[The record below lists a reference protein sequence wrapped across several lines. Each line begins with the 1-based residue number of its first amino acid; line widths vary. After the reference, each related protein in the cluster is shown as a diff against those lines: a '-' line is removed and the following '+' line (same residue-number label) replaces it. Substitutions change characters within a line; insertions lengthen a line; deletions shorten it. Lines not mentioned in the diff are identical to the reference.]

1 MAACKQSRF
10 ALYFSPMRHRAEY
23 KFNFVLPISMAL
35 AFMVTLMP
43 SLARRCHAAVVP
55 SRPTPSWLLQNGV
68 WVPLVAPNPDTP
80 AGQVAEMIS
89 ELNSGRPKHIPKQ
102 ARRWIKANKTNPLAP
117 EVLLLRG
124 DAYNAMGAKY
134 TALFAYEDLLDNY
147 PTSPLYGPCLRREYN
162 IACAFLRGYKR
173 KFLGMRIL
181 PVSGDALELLRRIQ
195 DRQRGSPLA
204 ELAGIRVADYYY
216 HDSRFHRA
224 FQSYQDFLR
233 RYPYSQFV
241 IKATIMEVQC
251 LLATFRGVKFDLT
264 PLRNADAQ
272 LETLTQE
279 YPHFAQMLQVKALEE
294 RIYQIEGHKE
304 LEIARFYIR
313 FSKPTAA
320 RYYYNRVINDWPDTQ
335 WAKTAKKELVEH
347 FGVEAVK

>member
-1 MAACKQSRF
+1 MAIIVAP
-10 ALYFSPMRHRAEY
+10 A
-23 KFNFVLPISMAL
+23 VLLSLVMASSL
-35 AFMVTLMP
+35 CAVTI
-43 SLARRCHAAVVP
+43 VP
-55 SRPTPSWLLQNGV
+55 RPTPSWLLQNGV
-68 WVPLVAPNPDTP
+68 WIPLVAPNPNTP
-80 AGQVAEMIS
+80 EGQVAEMIS
-89 ELNSGRPKHIPKQ
+89 ELNSGHLKKIPKQ
-102 ARRWIKANKTNPLAP
+102 AKHWIKVNKTNPLAP

-134 TALFAYEDLLDNY
+134 TALFSYEDLLDNY

-181 PVSGDALELLRRIQ
+181 PVNGDALELLRRIQ

-216 HDSRFHRA
+216 SDARFHRA
-224 FQSYQDFLR
+224 FESYQDFLR

-241 IKATIMEVQC
+241 VKATLMEVQC

-264 PLRNADAQ
+264 PLRNADAE
-272 LETLTQE
+272 LESLTQN
-279 YPHFAQMLQVKALEE
+279 YPHFAQMMQVRALEE
-294 RIYQIEGHKE
+294 RIYQIEGRKE

-313 FSKPTAA
+313 FDKPAAA
-320 RYYYNRVINDWPDTQ
+320 RYYYNRVINDWPDTP
-335 WAKTAKKELVEH
+335 WAKTAKKELQEH
-347 FGVEAVK
+347 FGSEALK

>member
-1 MAACKQSRF
+1 MKQRPN
-10 ALYFSPMRHRAEY
+10 YHRTIPPM
-23 KFNFVLPISMAL
+23 LTAL
-35 AFMVTLMP
+35 AVLLALLVTHGANC
-43 SLARRCHAAVVP
+43 SAAVIVP
-55 SRPTPSWLLQNGV
+55 RPTPTWLLQNGV
-68 WVPLVAPNPDTP
+68 WVPLVTPNANTP
-80 AGQVAEMIS
+80 PGQVAEMIT
-89 ELNSGRPKHIPKQ
+89 ELNSGHPQHIPRQ
-102 ARRWIKANKTNPLAP
+102 ARRWMKVNQNNPLAP

-124 DAYNAMGAKY
+124 DAYNAMGEKY

-173 KFLGMRIL
+173 KFLGLRIL
-181 PVSGDALELLRRIQ
+181 PVTGDALELLRRIQ

-216 HDSRFHRA
+216 SDSRFNRA

-241 IKATIMEVQC
+241 VKATIMEVQC

-272 LETLTQE
+272 LETLTQD
-279 YPHFAQMLQVKALEE
+279 YPHFAQILQVKALEE
-294 RIYQIEGHKE
+294 RIYQIEGQKE
-304 LEIARFYIR
+304 LEIAQFYIR
-313 FSKPTAA
+313 FSKPSAA
-320 RYYYNRVINDWPDTQ
+320 KYYYNRVINDWPDTR
-335 WAKTAKKELVEH
+335 WAKIARKELVAH
-347 FGVEAVK
+347 FGAEAIK

>member
-1 MAACKQSRF
+1 MLSVLAVLL
-10 ALYFSPMRHRAEY
+10 ALTGLMGGYCRAVV
-23 KFNFVLPISMAL
+23 VLP
-35 AFMVTLMP
+35 
-43 SLARRCHAAVVP
+43 
-55 SRPTPSWLLQNGV
+55 RPTPSWLLQNGV
-68 WVPLVAPNPDTP
+68 WVPLVAPNPNTP
-80 AGQVAEMIS
+80 EGRVAQMIT
-89 ELNSGRPKHIPKQ
+89 ELNSGRLKHIPKQ
-102 ARRWIKANKTNPLAP
+102 ARRWIRHNKANPLAP

-147 PTSPLYGPCLRREYN
+147 PTTPLYGPCLRREYN

-173 KFLGMRIL
+173 KFLGLRIL
-181 PVSGDALELLRRIQ
+181 PVNGDALELLRRIQ

-216 HDSRFHRA
+216 SDSRFNRA

-241 IKATIMEVQC
+241 VKATIMEVQC

-264 PLRNADAQ
+264 PLRNAEAQ
-272 LETLTQE
+272 LESLTQN
-279 YPHFAQMLQVKALEE
+279 YPHFAQILQVKALEE

-304 LEIARFYIR
+304 LEIAEFYIR
-313 FSKPTAA
+313 FSKPGAA

-335 WAKTAKKELVEH
+335 WAKTAKNELVDH
-347 FGVEAVK
+347 FGAEALK

>member
-1 MAACKQSRF
+1 MRLWHKRSLLTHAPQRHTSAFAVLLVMAT
-10 ALYFSPMRHRAEY
+10 
-23 KFNFVLPISMAL
+23 V
-35 AFMVTLMP
+35 
-43 SLARRCHAAVVP
+43 SLARAAVTP
-55 SRPTPSWLLQNGV
+55 PNPTPSWLLQNGV
-68 WVPLVAPNPDTP
+68 WVPLVAPNPNTP
-80 AGQVAEMIS
+80 EGQVAQMIA
-89 ELNSGRPKHIPKQ
+89 ELNSGHPQHIPKQ
-102 ARRWIKANKTNPLAP
+102 AKRWIKHNKTNPLTA

-134 TALFAYEDLLDNY
+134 TALFSYENLLDNF

-181 PVSGDALELLRRIQ
+181 PVTGDALELLRRIQ

-204 ELAGIRVADYYY
+204 ELAGIRVADHYYN
-216 HDSRFHRA
+216 DARFHRA

-272 LETLTQE
+272 LESLTQE
-279 YPHFAQMLQVKALEE
+279 HPNFARILQVKALEE
-294 RIYQIEGHKE
+294 RIYQIEGRKE

-313 FSKPTAA
+313 FSKPAA
-320 RYYYNRVINDWPDTQ
+320 AQYYYNRVINDWPDTQ
-335 WAKTAKKELVEH
+335 WAKIAQKELVAH
-347 FGVEAVK
+347 FGTEAAK

>member
-1 MAACKQSRF
+1 MKYRP
-10 ALYFSPMRHRAEY
+10 YTR
-23 KFNFVLPISMAL
+23 
-35 AFMVTLMP
+35 MP
-43 SLARRCHAAVVP
+43 LWPRAAVPALLLVVLLTLGSRCPAVVIVP
-55 SRPTPSWLLQNGV
+55 QPTPSWLLQNGV

-80 AGQVAEMIS
+80 PGQVAEMIA
-89 ELNSGRPKHIPKQ
+89 ELNSGHPKHIPKQ
-102 ARRWIKANKTNPLAP
+102 ARRWIKANKNNPLAP

-216 HDSRFHRA
+216 DDSRFNRA

-241 IKATIMEVQC
+241 VKATIMEVQC

-272 LETLTQE
+272 LETLMQE
-279 YPHFAQMLQVKALEE
+279 YPHFAQMLQVKSLEE

-304 LEIARFYIR
+304 LEIAQFYIR
-313 FSKPTAA
+313 FSKPSAA
-320 RYYYNRVINDWPDTQ
+320 KYYYNRVINDWPDTR
-335 WAKTAKKELVEH
+335 WAQIAKKELVEH
-347 FGVEAVK
+347 FGAEAIK